1 MITRSHTAN
10 TSRSLPSRVMAVLLS
25 AVLFCTGLS
34 LGSFASAEE
43 LPVLETD
50 VSQGSSGN
58 LLIGIQGTYI
68 DQISEALD
76 LINSY
81 RLEACQNGYSN
92 PDGSGSL
99 TMSDYEPIQWSDGL
113 EYIAR
118 IRAAEA
124 SQTEDH
130 AALPFRHRRGRL
142 LTESVL
148 HGTVRRI
155 CCMVSSSG
163 TARRSP
169 I

>member
-1 MITRSHTAN
+1 MKTRSHAAN

-50 VSQGSSGN
+50 VSQASSGN

-81 RLEACQNGYSN
+81 RLEACQNGYPN

-113 EYIAR
+113 EYI
-118 IRAAEA
+118 
-124 SQTEDH
+124 
-130 AALPFRHRRGRL
+130 
-142 LTESVL
+142 
-148 HGTVRRI
+148 GTDP
-155 CCMVSSSG
+155 C
-163 TARRSP
+163 RRSFP
-169 I
+169 DRRSCAYQRRKLLCHSGIGGDVFSRRVSCMEP

>member
-1 MITRSHTAN
+1 MKTRSHTAN

-81 RLEACQNGYSN
+81 RLGQG
-92 PDGSGSL
+92 
-99 TMSDYEPIQWSDGL
+99 Q
-113 EYIAR
+113 
-118 IRAAEA
+118 
-124 SQTEDH
+124 
-130 AALPFRHRRGRL
+130 HRD
-142 LTESVL
+142 
-148 HGTVRRI
+148 
-155 CCMVSSSG
+155 SS
-163 TARRSP
+163 P
-169 I
+169 YQP

>member
-1 MITRSHTAN
+1 MKTRSHAAN

-50 VSQGSSGN
+50 VSQASSGN

-81 RLEACQNGYSN
+81 RLEACQNGY
-92 PDGSGSL
+92 PTPAGSGRGAFFGATL
-99 TMSDYEPIQWSDGL
+99 KQLML
-113 EYIAR
+113 L
-118 IRAAEA
+118 IRKLHF
-124 SQTEDH
+124 TYC
-130 AALPFRHRRGRL
+130 
-142 LTESVL
+142 VL
-148 HGTVRRI
+148 GV
-155 CCMVSSSG
+155 
-163 TARRSP
+163 
-169 I
+169 

>member
-1 MITRSHTAN
+1 MFERSLVKMKTRSHTAN

-81 RLEACQNGYSN
+81 RLEACQNGYPN
-92 PDGSGSL
+92 PDGSGQKI
-99 TMSDYEPIQWSDGL
+99 MCVP
-113 EYIAR
+113 
-118 IRAAEA
+118 
-124 SQTEDH
+124 TEK